1 MVEIHTKLCFGHF
14 YSLEYQSI
22 AKQKYSRNKQN
33 HQKKLKKGKGTS
45 TINEINIVI
54 GLNTGFF

>member
-33 HQKKLKKGKGTS
+33 QQKKVKKK
-45 TINEINIVI
+45 EKAPKQ
-54 GLNTGFF
+54 LMK